1 MTDLKHGMGLK
12 ATGSAI
18 VLDRDLHTTEGK
30 RDSTMIQAGRESDI
44 HELKI
49 VENGTAL
56 LTTWLMAR
64 PWDLSSYGGPANGFL
79 RAAGFQEVDIA
90 SQTVSFTWDPVDH
103 IDIRESN
110 MEMGHGLL
118 GDGTSP
124 ETDWDFLYVLSSPAA
139 RTGPCP
145 N

>member
-1 MTDLKHGMGLK
+1 MTELKHGMGLK

-30 RDSTMIQAGRESDI
+30 RDSTEIQAGRDSDI

-49 VENGTAL
+49 VENGTAV
-56 LTTWLMAR
+56 LTTWLMTR
-64 PWDLSSYGGPANGFL
+64 PWDLSSSGGPVNGFL
-79 RAAGFQEVDIA
+79 RTTGFQEVDIA
-90 SQTVSFTWDPVDH
+90 SQTVLFTWDPADY
-103 IDIRESN
+103 INPQDSN
-110 MEMGHGLL
+110 MEMGHGSL

-124 ETDWDFLYVLSSPAA
+124 ETDWDYLYVPSNPAA
-139 RTGPCP
+139 RTSPYP